1 VCYKSLLKVK
11 VQNLTR
17 GVVLAC
23 EVEVAD
29 TSRKRRKGL
38 LGRTSLSEG
47 EGLWITP
54 CEAIHT
60 IGMKFP
66 IDVLFLGR
74 DRKVIKLKEA
84 VPPGRIAV
92 CLRAHSVLELPAGT
106 AAATSTAVGD
116 RLEFERVE

>member
-1 VCYKSLLKVK
+1 MA
-11 VQNLTR
+11 
-17 GVVLAC
+17 LAA
-23 EVEVAD
+23 EVAD
-29 TSRKRRKGL
+29 TSKKRRKGL

-66 IDVLFLGR
+66 IDVVFLSR
-74 DRKVIKLKEA
+74 DRRVVKLKEA

-106 AAATSTAVGD
+106 VAATNTAVGD
-116 RLEFERVE
+116 RLEFERVG